1 MDIDLIYATGFSL
14 LFGYAPPVTFNQLNL
29 PAWHSTIAS
38 GDTLSITTTGTS
50 TGTLQVL
57 VNTFLLDSNTLGA
70 GNVWNYVFTTG
81 LTESD
86 VLEVRLVAPPTP
98 TPTTTP
104 TNTPTPTE
112 TPTQTPTPTITP
124 TETPTNTPTV
134 TPTVTE
140 TPTNTPT
147 PTPTPQPFFAYA
159 FIDQAA
165 AGPRTN
171 LSNWMVAQGSAF
183 RGFNVAGAGTPS
195 TDPTTFNTQM
205 NAYISWSGWG
215 PSNPSVVVTGITTN
229 PGPYSPSTDAQG
241 QAIQQYKFQTA
252 VIPAG
257 AFTGT
262 TAWITWFVPTGA
274 TNGQT
279 YSTINYGSS
288 AAAATTATLPPNY
301 LSLTI
306 NYTGSTIPPGV
317 YKMYTTYGDTAF
329 RPGIA
334 NLPQYFRGGTLT

>member
-1 MDIDLIYATGFSL
+1 MDA
-14 LFGYAPPVTFNQLNL
+14 
-29 PAWHSTIAS
+29 
-38 GDTLSITTTGTS
+38 
-50 TGTLQVL
+50 
-57 VNTFLLDSNTLGA
+57 
-70 GNVWNYVFTTG
+70 
-81 LTESD
+81 
-86 VLEVRLVAPPTP
+86 PTP
-98 TPTTTP
+98 TPTLTP
-104 TNTPTPTE
+104 TNT
-112 TPTQTPTPTITP
+112 QTPTVTATVTQTP
-124 TETPTNTPTV
+124 TETPTNTPTY
-134 TPTVTE
+134 TPTNTI
-140 TPTNTPT
+140 TPTNTPS
-147 PTPTPQPFFAYA
+147 PTPTNQPFFAYA

-195 TDPTTFNTQM
+195 TDPTIFNAQM
-205 NAYISWSGWG
+205 NNYISWSGWG

-252 VIPAG
+252 IIPAG

-329 RPGIA
+329 RPGTA